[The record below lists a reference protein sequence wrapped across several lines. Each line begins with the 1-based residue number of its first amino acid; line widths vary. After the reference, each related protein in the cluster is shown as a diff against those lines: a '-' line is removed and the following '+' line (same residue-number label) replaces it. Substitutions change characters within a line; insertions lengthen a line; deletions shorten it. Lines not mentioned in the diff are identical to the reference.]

1 MSNERMP
8 AEIGCALVRVMKAL
22 KPAERSTQET
32 DGERTFTYSTADDIF
47 AAVQKS
53 LADEGL
59 LLEMLEAEGGFEL
72 VQLPAGEDGA
82 ARIGVQMK
90 FVPVWN
96 WFGIAAEETKAVS
109 YENPRAVIPMIGPYE
124 GMKTCAA
131 LRTMAEKTY
140 LRALLKLPTAP
151 GEQAPGAPGE
161 AETSPVYTRD
171 EAQAP
176 GGKSGIKPAKVKEPF
191 KLTKQ
196 ESEEGRDEL
205 IALLQKT
212 ADEAEGDAAA
222 RIGAMDSVFRKNA
235 VRWGRLALPDQQA
248 VKAKMAQISKE
259 LAEGRAA

>member
-1 MSNERMP
+1 MSNDRMP

-22 KPAERSTQET
+22 KPAERSAHET
-32 DGERTFTYSTADDIF
+32 EGERNFTYSTADDIF
-47 AAVQKS
+47 AAVQKN

-96 WFGIAAEETKAVS
+96 WFGGDEPKAVS

-151 GEQAPGAPGE
+151 GEQAPGTPGE

-176 GGKSGIKPAKVKEPF
+176 GGKGIKPAKVKEPF

-196 ESEEGRDEL
+196 DSEEMRDEL

-212 ADEAEGDAAA
+212 ADEATGDAAE
-222 RIGAMDSVFRKNA
+222 RIQAVDSAFRKNQ
-235 VRWGRLALPDQQA
+235 VRWGRLALPDQQM
-248 VKAKMAQISKE
+248 VKARMTVITRD